1 MIRKA
6 RIADRPLRVMSKL
19 NQAQE
24 QTMEEILAS
33 IRRMISDDEARSAQP
48 RPLPEPIKAPA
59 NVSRLFAETGVKA
72 TPSIPP
78 VEPLL
83 QFVAEKPAAGNVVDM
98 TIDQAIEEAVAEAE
112 RGPDDDREEEAA
124 EAATAVDEALR
135 RAAEPPR
142 PGLPATDESRPSP
155 PLMSPRADAA
165 VASAFTQLASMLP
178 GSSRT
183 IDELVEDMLR
193 PMLHDW
199 LDANLPVMV
208 ERLVREEIE
217 RVSRGRR

>member
-1 MIRKA
+1 
-6 RIADRPLRVMSKL
+6 MSKL

-33 IRRMISDDEARSAQP
+33 IRRMISDDEARSTLP
-48 RPLPEPIKAPA
+48 KPVPEPIKAPA
-59 NVSRLFAETGVKA
+59 NVSRLFAETAVKA
-72 TPSIPP
+72 APSVPP

-83 QFVAEKPAAGNVVDM
+83 QFVAETPPADNVIEM
-98 TIDQAIEEAVAEAE
+98 TMDQAIEDAVAEAE
-112 RGPDDDREEEAA
+112 LGTDDDDHPAAVNAAPDAREAPRRP
-124 EAATAVDEALR
+124 VD
-135 RAAEPPR
+135 PPR
-142 PGLPATDESRPSP
+142 ARLPAADESRPNP
-155 PLMSPRADAA
+155 PLMSPGADAV
-165 VASAFTQLASMLP
+165 VASAFSQLAANMLP

-183 IDELVEDMLR
+183 IDELVEDLLR

>member
-1 MIRKA
+1 
-6 RIADRPLRVMSKL
+6 MSKL

-33 IRRMISDDEARSAQP
+33 IRRMISDDEVRSTLP
-48 RPLPEPIKAPA
+48 RPAPEPIKAPA
-59 NVSRLFAETGVKA
+59 NVSRLFAESRTVKPA
-72 TPSIPP
+72 SSIPA
-78 VEPLL
+78 VEPLR
-83 QFVAEKPAAGNVVDM
+83 QFVAETPAADNVIEM
-98 TIDQAIEEAVAEAE
+98 TIDQAIEDAVSEVE
-112 RGPDDDREEEAA
+112 RGTDDDEMSLEVEAPPPVG
-124 EAATAVDEALR
+124 EAPRHEL
-135 RAAEPPR
+135 EPPR
-142 PGLPATDESRPSP
+142 VSAPAADESRSNQ
-155 PLMSPRADAA
+155 PLMSARADAA
-165 VASAFTQLASMLP
+165 VASAFGQLATMLP

-183 IDELVEDMLR
+183 IDELVEDLLR

>member
-1 MIRKA
+1 
-6 RIADRPLRVMSKL
+6 MSKL

-33 IRRMISDDEARSAQP
+33 IRRMISDDEVRSTLP
-48 RPLPEPIKAPA
+48 RPAPEPIKAPA
-59 NVSRLFAETGVKA
+59 NVSRLFAESRAVKPA
-72 TPSIPP
+72 SSIPAA
-78 VEPLL
+78 EP
-83 QFVAEKPAAGNVVDM
+83 QFVAEAPAADNVIEM
-98 TIDQAIEEAVAEAE
+98 TIDQAIEDAVAEAE
-112 RGPDDDREEEAA
+112 RAPDDDEAPVAFEAA
-124 EAATAVDEALR
+124 PPVIEVPR
-135 RAAEPPR
+135 RAVEPPR
-142 PGLPATDESRPSP
+142 APAPAADVSRPSP
-155 PLMSPRADAA
+155 PLMSARADAA
-165 VASAFTQLASMLP
+165 VTSAFGQLATMLP

-183 IDELVEDMLR
+183 IDELVEDLLR